1 MMSLAGCGGSSTCTA
16 FTYSNWGTCQSDG
29 GQTRTVLTSSP
40 TGCANGSPML
50 TQSCSA
56 TADGAALYQAK
67 CFSCHD
73 TLATTPL
80 KAKHPTMTTY
90 TAAHDMQTYGL
101 TTTQLQAIF
110 TAIGS

>member
-1 MMSLAGCGGSSTCTA
+1 
-16 FTYSNWGTCQSDG
+16 
-29 GQTRTVLTSSP
+29 
-40 TGCANGSPML
+40 ML

-90 TAAHDMQTYGL
+90 TAAHDMQTLRTDDDSAPGDL
-101 TTTQLQAIF
+101 HRHRVLRRREVKHSGKPGNPRPPAPRQADVCS
-110 TAIGS
+110 A